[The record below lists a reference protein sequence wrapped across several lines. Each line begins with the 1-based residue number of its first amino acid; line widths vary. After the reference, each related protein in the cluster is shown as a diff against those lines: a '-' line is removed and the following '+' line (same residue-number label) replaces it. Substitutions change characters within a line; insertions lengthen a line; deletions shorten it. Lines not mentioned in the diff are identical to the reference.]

1 MKSRNLFIIAATIV
15 AGLVALFVFYT
26 LFHRIRTAPLSKAP
40 AHGTSFLVEAVFPE
54 TGGGTNELAALK
66 QAMLARASRLGVRVF
81 WEPVSATRARVTAP
95 ISDANQAEFARKA
108 MCRGGR
114 LEIRLVHEDSAR
126 LVERGETPLGYEV
139 LQHSSRLPNGRELV
153 ERLVVKQS
161 AAPGLSGSVIQ
172 DAIVTR
178 NGSGSVNIGFRM
190 RPAAAEAFATFTRE
204 NIDRRAAIIVD
215 GQLMSAPVIRGP
227 IEGGSGVITGSM
239 DPREAHELAS
249 ALDCPLPFPV
259 KLVEWKDF

>member
-1 MKSRNLFIIAATIV
+1 MKSRNLFVIAATIV

-26 LFHRIRTAPLSKAP
+26 IVHRTQTAPLSTAP
-40 AHGTSFLVEAVFPE
+40 AHGTSFLLEAMFPE
-54 TGGGTNELAALK
+54 TGGGTNTLAALR
-66 QAMLARASRLGVRVF
+66 QAMLARAYRLGFRVF

-95 ISDANQAEFARKA
+95 ISDANQAEFARRA

-114 LEIRLVHEDSAR
+114 LEIRLVHAESAR
-126 LVERGETPLGYEV
+126 LVESGETPPGYEV

-161 AAPGLSGSVIQ
+161 AAPGLSGALIQ
-172 DAIVTR
+172 DAMVMR
-178 NGSGSVNIGFRM
+178 DGSGGVNIGFRL
-190 RPAAAEAFATFTRE
+190 RPAAAEAFATFTRD
-204 NIDRRAAIIVD
+204 NIDHRAAIIVD

-239 DPREAHELAS
+239 DPREAQELAS